1 MITIIEK
8 LKCSGCYACYN
19 ICPQKYISMQ
29 PDNEGF
35 WYPVVDIEECT
46 DCGLRERKGM
56 SYYYENITENHPVA
70 YTWLAL
76 IKIIKLENF
85 VYPGACLLL

>member
-19 ICPQKYISMQ
+19 ICPQKCISMQ

-46 DCGLRERKGM
+46 DCGLCEKACPIIM
-56 SYYYENITENHPVA
+56 
-70 YTWLAL
+70 
-76 IKIIKLENF
+76 KILQRIIL
-85 VYPGACLLL
+85 